1 MDKNSYILHACGIS
15 DLPTSQSKTICQ
27 PQIQNEKQTAQPTPH
42 GIGSWPQASPHGIG
56 SGLQASPHGIG
67 SGLQASPHGIGSGL
81 QASPHGIGSGLQ
93 ITPHGI
99 GSGLQASPHGIGSR
113 HHPFPHGIGLVVNAN
128 QIKIKKRNKYVCDH
142 CGRDCSKPS
151 VLEKHIRCHT
161 GERPFPCTTCGI
173 SFKTQSNLYKHRRTQ
188 THVNNCH
195 LLTELERSSESGASV
210 PDLSMNHMP
219 DGNSAPNPQ
228 LEAEQIGDRDCYS
241 EVLVANSNNI
251 NYSGHRAFPNVVPW
265 GRVWS
270 GISTVKKKEN
280 EVIDGEKWDIQLHKG
295 STGNRQMVLQ
305 RQQAT
310 YFAKQWVYKSSS
322 SSVQTNESTDSGY
335 FSHSDSA
342 DHQPSSAR
350 SLQYTDTEAE
360 KASQSSQCVVSFEQC
375 ALGSI
380 GNDVT
385 VQGMDKDQLGKWEL
399 GERISKL
406 ISDNKAVVDDKR
418 LENVRPRKTVISKQG
433 SIDLPMPYTFKDSFH
448 FDMKSTQVNKR
459 SNISS
464 DLPKPISPSPGKLQ
478 QVFLSLPSHVNST
491 VDCLPVTRSNS
502 TPPGEGSLLSS
513 KIANTLS
520 SQLEKHCL
528 QRMPSTALHRKSSQ
542 SRSLDSHPS
551 YHRTLVRQT
560 ALEDSPG
567 SSPVVDGF
575 ITVGEGNPNVT
586 GVLQVS
592 KNKHTSLEKKNSQK
606 KLKKF
611 SQERW
616 SIYGEE
622 TFRKKYQEVKRTI
635 SSSPV
640 LQCGIQLAQIHT
652 MNCANSDMAPS
663 KGTSVLSENLQSSS
677 LASPSTHKSPVRKH
691 LPDPLSLSS
700 VKVTTFN
707 SQMFQTHFLQRNVDR
722 LTNPAP
728 CADAKNTPLIEDSA
742 CKVPVIK
749 ISSSTE
755 LLNMGEGLDNINPP
769 DAAEEIASYRVK
781 SLPPLQPSFASIT
794 QKGKDPK
801 RSIQRNFSHPKLLR
815 QHSILVPES
824 QTIQGSIRTRKQQA
838 SQAEEFNSA
847 DSDYGVSS
855 EKPPIKKQRM
865 KLADIGCPTEALQ
878 LGSDLANATIPAQS
892 SQLAGALASDGCP
905 GDLQVTNPPKQPS
918 PTVRVSLTDLGQASC
933 AKLVSTSTSVQQ
945 LPSPPLGRTQ
955 QKDGSDRNTI
965 TNSPSLSD
973 TVGIQA
979 NQIDKTI
986 HKPQSVTL
994 VLAKVKVPHLQKQ
1007 HFLPKYQL
1015 KWTKKELTGQC
1026 SVLTTQ
1032 SPVTINDAQPSEWAL
1047 SRTSHHTQHTA
1058 EQTVQSSFTSD
1069 QTGNE
1074 AKKIERCEKCEC
1086 SFPVSDPLSSTAI
1099 VTNLIHLMNK
1109 RVKWPIDSQS
1119 VYKHQ
1124 DVHWSEVS
1132 RLQRGRWAPVCNIA
1146 HSLLGQCQQS
1156 SSNDKISG
1164 ELDWSKIAGLE
1175 SEKLMCV
1182 SGSPRSHQ
1190 CLQCRSVSEQSSMIP
1205 LTDVD
1210 SQHAPFQKMST
1221 QPELTWCYLGKTVP
1235 LHSQQTDKTT
1245 SVYATW
1251 SRCESTSDTP
1261 SLGMKDL
1268 FLVNKL
1274 QQKGRD
1280 TRVQSV
1286 SLSTRS
1292 RHKLVPR
1299 SLVTAQGRRRRG
1311 GSKYQSAGSSTGG
1324 EKANERVCGR
1334 GKYICTECGVCCKK
1348 PSTLKIHLQTHTNIR
1363 PYHCKLC
1370 DQSFKT
1376 KGNLTKHIKS
1386 KIHSKKH
1393 IKPQAC
1399 TSSERQEPAR
1409 EDRGNEHFSYWSQS
1423 PAPSLV
1429 LRATGLH
1436 AHLFIESAPLLT
1448 GGFVLSQPRELLVSS
1463 GVPCSSISMSS
1474 SPLNTLQ
1481 NLFNSSSWTLPVLEY
1496 RPETLP
1502 VSECLAV
1509 TLCSQIPMWSFPQIS
1524 NVSKLQDFPIAK
1536 VGVNEQSD
1544 SHSSAVCGFPVAA
1557 VPDLSKDEAR
1567 PDFQSFFASYIA
1579 NTKSPETLCSVTN
1592 TSPVSISSGRYISP
1606 TIDKALSLT
1615 MEAQRRAS
1623 ELIKDKVLKSTET
1636 LPSQTSHG
1644 KELQTSG
1651 LKHKVM
1657 TNFETAQ
1664 PRVLLLPAG
1673 LSSVIPHWP
1682 FTVPTVPAV
1691 SSDLTSL
1698 TIPSESTVS
1707 SESIVPTVSSES
1719 IIPTVSSESIVPIVS
1734 SESIIPTVSSES
1746 IVPNVSSE
1754 SIVPNVS
1761 SELIVPTVSSESTVP
1776 TVSSES
1782 TVPTVSSESSVP
1794 TVSSESTVPT
1804 VSSEFTVPTFSSEF
1818 TVPTVFSE
1826 FTVPTV
1832 STEST
1837 VPTVSTESTVPTVS
1851 TESTVPTV
1859 SSESTV
1865 PTVSS
1870 EFTVPTVSTES
1881 TVPTVSTESTVPTV
1895 STESTVPTVSSEST
1909 VPTVSSE
1916 SIVPTVSS
1924 ESIIPTVSSESI
1936 VPTVSSESTVPTV
1949 SSELTV
1955 PTFSSEFTVPTI
1967 FSEFTVPTVFSEST
1981 VPTVF
1986 IEPTVSSEFTVPTV
2000 SSEFTVPTVF
2010 SEPTVPTVPSNTTV
2024 PSVNTVPTV
2033 SSDPRNPTDPTVKI
2047 SLQDSLVPLSVCDGD
2062 ESRDCT
2068 FRVTIAAE
2076 NTWNTHCT
2084 SLGLVK
2090 LGNTGLDNTI
2100 KVPHAEWKHSESLKN
2115 DKQKLHQ
2122 QTDLTAPSCSWFS
2135 PRAPPSWDSPM
2146 SEERAW
2152 FWHSECH
2159 CIDVKKC
2166 EGICGSQD
2174 VPNAAL
2180 PNRQRRVKSL
2190 EGTIRQQREENNES
2204 SSDEDRL
2211 VIETE

>member
-1 MDKNSYILHACGIS
+1 MDKNSYILHACGTS

-27 PQIQNEKQTAQPTPH
+27 PQIQNEKQTAQPIPH
-42 GIGSWPQASPHGIG
+42 RIGSGLQTSPHGIG

-93 ITPHGI
+93 TSPHGI
-99 GSGLQASPHGIGSR
+99 GSGLQASPHGIGSGLQASPHGIGSGLQASPHGIGSG
-113 HHPFPHGIGLVVNAN
+113 HHPSPHGIGLVVNAN
-128 QIKIKKRNKYVCDH
+128 QIKIKKQNKYVCDH

-188 THVNNCH
+188 THVNNCR
-195 LLTELERSSESGASV
+195 LLTELERSNESGASV
-210 PDLSMNHMP
+210 TNLSLNHMP

-228 LEAEQIGDRDCYS
+228 QEAEQIGDRDCYS
-241 EVLVANSNNI
+241 EVLVANSNNL

-270 GISTVKKKEN
+270 GISTAKKREN
-280 EVIDGEKWDIQLHKG
+280 EVIDGEKQGVQLHKG

-342 DHQPSSAR
+342 DHQPSSAC

-360 KASQSSQCVVSFEQC
+360 KASQSSQCVVSFEQR

-502 TPPGEGSLLSS
+502 TPPGEGSLLTS

-520 SQLEKHCL
+520 SHLEKHSL
-528 QRMPSTALHRKSSQ
+528 QRMPSIELQRESSQ
-542 SRSLDSHPS
+542 SRSLDFHPS
-551 YHRTLVRQT
+551 HHRTLVRQT
-560 ALEDSPG
+560 ALEDSSG

-575 ITVGEGNPNVT
+575 IPVGEGNPNVT
-586 GVLQVS
+586 GVQQVS
-592 KNKHTSLEKKNSQK
+592 KNKHKSFEKKNSQK

-640 LQCGIQLAQIHT
+640 LKCGIQLAQIHT
-652 MNCANSDMAPS
+652 NCANSDMVLS
-663 KGTSVLSENLQSSS
+663 KGTSALSENLQSSS
-677 LASPSTHKSPVRKH
+677 LASSSTRKTPVRKH
-691 LPDPLSLSS
+691 LSDPLSLSS

-722 LTNPAP
+722 FSFKQTNPAP
-728 CADAKNTPLIEDSA
+728 CANAKNTPLIEDCA

-749 ISSSTE
+749 ISSSTD
-755 LLNMGEGLDNINPP
+755 LRNMGEGLDNINPP
-769 DAAEEIASYRVK
+769 DVAEEITSYRVK

-801 RSIQRNFSHPKLLR
+801 QSIQRNFSHPKLLR

-824 QTIQGSIRTRKQQA
+824 QTIQVSIRTRKQQA

-865 KLADIGCPTEALQ
+865 KLADIGCPTEVLQ
-878 LGSDLANATIPAQS
+878 FGSDLENATIRAQS
-892 SQLAGALASDGCP
+892 SQLAGALASDGYP
-905 GDLQVTNPPKQPS
+905 GDLQATIPPKQPS

-933 AKLVSTSTSVQQ
+933 PKLVITSTSSVQQ

-955 QKDGSDRNTI
+955 QKDGSDENTLM
-965 TNSPSLSD
+965 NSPSLSD

-986 HKPQSVTL
+986 HKPQSVTR

-1032 SPVTINDAQPSEWAL
+1032 SPVTINDAQTSECAI

-1058 EQTVQSSFTSD
+1058 EKTVQSSFTSD

-1074 AKKIERCEKCEC
+1074 VKKIERCEKCEC
-1086 SFPVSDPLSSTAI
+1086 SFPVSNPLSSTAI

-1109 RVKWPIDSQS
+1109 KVKWPIDSQS

-1124 DVHWSEVS
+1124 DAHWSEVS

-1156 SSNDKISG
+1156 SSNDKMSG
-1164 ELDWSKIAGLE
+1164 ELDWSKVAGLE
-1175 SEKLMCV
+1175 CEKLTCV

-1190 CLQCRSVSEQSSMIP
+1190 CLQCRSVRERSSMIP
-1205 LTDVD
+1205 LTNVD
-1210 SQHAPFQKMST
+1210 SQHPPFQKMNT

-1261 SLGMKDL
+1261 SVAMKDL

-1280 TRVQSV
+1280 TRAQSV
-1286 SLSTRS
+1286 SLSTRP
-1292 RHKLVPR
+1292 RHKLIPR
-1299 SLVTAQGRRRRG
+1299 SLVTAQGRRRG
-1311 GSKYQSAGSSTGG
+1311 GSKYQSAGSSAGG

-1334 GKYICTECGVCCKK
+1334 RKYICTECGVCCKK

-1399 TSSERQEPAR
+1399 TRSEMQEPAK
-1409 EDRGNEHFSYWSQS
+1409 EDRGNEHFSNWTQS
-1423 PAPSLV
+1423 PAPSLA
-1429 LRATGLH
+1429 LQSTGLH
-1436 AHLFIESAPLLT
+1436 SHLFIESAPLLT
-1448 GGFVLSQPRELLVSS
+1448 GGFVLYQPRELLVSS

-1496 RPETLP
+1496 QPETLP
-1502 VSECLAV
+1502 MSECLAV
-1509 TLCSQIPMWSFPQIS
+1509 THCSQIPMWSFPQIS
-1524 NVSKLQDFPIAK
+1524 NISQLQDFSIAK
-1536 VGVNEQSD
+1536 VDVNEQSD
-1544 SHSSAVCGFPVAA
+1544 SHSSIVCGFPVAA
-1557 VPDLSKDEAR
+1557 VSDLSKDEAL
-1567 PDFQSFFASYIA
+1567 PDFQSLLASYIA

-1592 TSPVSISSGRYISP
+1592 TSPVSISSGHYISP
-1606 TIDKALSLT
+1606 TIGKALSLT

-1651 LKHKVM
+1651 FKHKVM

-1673 LSSVIPHWP
+1673 LSSVILHWP
-1682 FTVPTVPAV
+1682 FIVPTVPAV

-1707 SESIVPTVSSES
+1707 SESIIPTVSSES
-1719 IIPTVSSESIVPIVS
+1719 IIPTGSSESTFPTVSSESTFPTVSSELIVPTVSSEFTVSTVSSELIVPTVSSEFTVPIVS
-1734 SESIIPTVSSES
+1734 SEVTVCTVFSESTVPTFSSESTVPTVSSEFTVS
-1746 IVPNVSSE
+1746 TVSSE
-1754 SIVPNVS
+1754 ST
-1761 SELIVPTVSSESTVP
+1761 VPTVSSESTVP

-1782 TVPTVSSESSVP
+1782 TVPTVSSESTVP
-1794 TVSSESTVPT
+1794 TVSSESTA
-1804 VSSEFTVPTFSSEF
+1804 
-1818 TVPTVFSE
+1818 
-1826 FTVPTV
+1826 
-1832 STEST
+1832 
-1837 VPTVSTESTVPTVS
+1837 PTVS

-1865 PTVSS
+1865 S
-1870 EFTVPTVSTES
+1870 
-1881 TVPTVSTESTVPTV
+1881 
-1895 STESTVPTVSSEST
+1895 
-1909 VPTVSSE
+1909 TVSSE
-1916 SIVPTVSS
+1916 SIVRTISS
-1924 ESIIPTVSSESI
+1924 ESTVSTVSSESI
-1936 VPTVSSESTVPTV
+1936 VRTISSESTVSTVSSESIVRTISSESTVSTV
-1949 SSELTV
+1949 SSESIVRTI
-1955 PTFSSEFTVPTI
+1955 SSEF
-1967 FSEFTVPTVFSEST
+1967 
-1981 VPTVF
+1981 
-1986 IEPTVSSEFTVPTV
+1986 
-2000 SSEFTVPTVF
+2000 
-2010 SEPTVPTVPSNTTV
+2010 TVPTVPSNTTA
-2024 PSVNTVPTV
+2024 PSVNTVASV

-2047 SLQDSLVPLSVCDGD
+2047 SSQDSLLPFTACDVD

-2068 FRVTIAAE
+2068 FRVMIATE

-2084 SLGLVK
+2084 NLGLVK
-2090 LGNTGLDNTI
+2090 LGNTGLGNTI
-2100 KVPHAEWKHSESLKN
+2100 KVPRAEWKHSESLKN
-2115 DKQKLHQ
+2115 DQQKFHQ
-2122 QTDLTAPSCSWFS
+2122 QMDLTAPSCSWSS

-2159 CIDVKKC
+2159 CIGMKKC

-2180 PNRQRRVKSL
+2180 PNRQGRVKSL
-2190 EGTIRQQREENNES
+2190 EAAIRQQREENDES

-2211 VIETE
+2211 FIETE